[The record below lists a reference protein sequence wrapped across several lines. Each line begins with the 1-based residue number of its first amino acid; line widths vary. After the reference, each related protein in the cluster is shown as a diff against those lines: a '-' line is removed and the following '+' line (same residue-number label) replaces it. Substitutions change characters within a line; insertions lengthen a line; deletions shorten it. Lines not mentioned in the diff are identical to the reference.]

1 MSLSKIAGDI
11 TTQFVGGAL
20 IGTLTD
26 SFFENKA
33 INDSTV
39 LVAGVKILGQF
50 IVDSFLTYSYFEM
63 LIKENIQI
71 MEILFEIRPSL
82 FLLL

>member
-26 SFFENKA
+26 RFFENKA

-39 LVAGVKILGQF
+39 LVAEVKILGQF